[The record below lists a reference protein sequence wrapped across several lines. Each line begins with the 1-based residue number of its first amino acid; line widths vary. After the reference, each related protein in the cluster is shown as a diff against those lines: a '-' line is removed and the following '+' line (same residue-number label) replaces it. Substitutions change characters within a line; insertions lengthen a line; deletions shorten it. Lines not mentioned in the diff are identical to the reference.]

1 MYHSPQS
8 FVPVFDW
15 QEIIERGDVV
25 LFAFPINEKGE
36 ATRPKLRPCLV
47 LDVFELSG
55 TKFVELAYGT
65 SADTKANR
73 GYEVRVR
80 RTASCHAAG
89 LDRPSRFVCSR
100 RVIVSNDHPGFERG
114 DLRGTLI
121 GRLDPPL
128 IERMNDVRAR
138 LQAEADITAHYREE
152 ERTEQARWQ
161 REDRGF
167 Q

>member
-1 MYHSPQS
+1 M
-8 FVPVFDW
+8 
-15 QEIIERGDVV
+15 R
-25 LFAFPINEKGE
+25 
-36 ATRPKLRPCLV
+36 
-47 LDVFELSG
+47 
-55 TKFVELAYGT
+55 
-65 SADTKANR
+65 KAK
-73 GYEVRVR
+73 R

-100 RVIVSNDHPGFERG
+100 RGIVSNHHPGFERG

-152 ERTEQARWQ
+152 ERAEQARWQ